1 MEPVW
6 CWWCCHSFNSPVL
19 HLPYKHDE
27 LRKRFETMGNFCSWG
42 CIKTFNMDHNKTR
55 GGIIGGN
62 IVMLHK
68 AMYGYV
74 KPIKC
79 APNKYALKVF
89 GGTLSID
96 EFRAFSNSNGVV
108 QINMPDE
115 LYRKQDVIIRS
126 EVKFSSDTNENDKIQ
141 KISGSVTTNDTLKL
155 KRQKPLKR
163 EENNLEKSMG
173 ITRKK

>member
-1 MEPVW
+1 
-6 CWWCCHSFNSPVL
+6 
-19 HLPYKHDE
+19 
-27 LRKRFETMGNFCSWG
+27 
-42 CIKTFNMDHNKTR
+42 MDHNKTR
-55 GGIIGGN
+55 AGIIGGN

-68 AMYGYV
+68 AMYGHV

-96 EFRAFSNSNGVV
+96 EFRAFSNSNGIQV
-108 QINMPDE
+108 NMPDE

-126 EVKFSSDTNENDKIQ
+126 EVKFLSDTNDDKFQ

>member
-1 MEPVW
+1 
-6 CWWCCHSFNSPVL
+6 
-19 HLPYKHDE
+19 
-27 LRKRFETMGNFCSWG
+27 
-42 CIKTFNMDHNKTR
+42 MDHNKTR
-55 GGIIGGN
+55 AGIIGGN

-68 AMYGYV
+68 AMYGHV
-74 KPIKC
+74 KAIKC

-96 EFRAFSNSNGVV
+96 EFRAFSDSNGVAQV
-108 QINMPDE
+108 SMPDE
-115 LYRKQDVIIRS
+115 LYRKQDVIIHS
-126 EVKFSSDTNENDKIQ
+126 EIKFSAGTNDNKFQE
-141 KISGSVTTNDTLKL
+141 ISRSTTTNDTLKL

>member
-1 MEPVW
+1 
-6 CWWCCHSFNSPVL
+6 
-19 HLPYKHDE
+19 
-27 LRKRFETMGNFCSWG
+27 
-42 CIKTFNMDHNKTR
+42 MDHNKTR

-74 KPIKC
+74 KSIKC

-96 EFRAFSNSNGVV
+96 EFRAFSNSSGVIQV
-108 QINMPDE
+108 NMPDE

-126 EVKFSSDTNENDKIQ
+126 EVKFSTDTRGDDDKFQ
-141 KISGSVTTNDTLKL
+141 KISGSITTNDTLKL

-173 ITRKK
+173 ITRKR

>member
-1 MEPVW
+1 
-6 CWWCCHSFNSPVL
+6 
-19 HLPYKHDE
+19 
-27 LRKRFETMGNFCSWG
+27 
-42 CIKTFNMDHNKTR
+42 MDHNKTR
-55 GGIIGGN
+55 AGIIGGN

-68 AMYGYV
+68 AMYGHV
-74 KPIKC
+74 KSIKC

-96 EFRAFSNSNGVV
+96 DFRAFSDSNGVAQV
-108 QINMPDE
+108 NMPDE

-126 EVKFSSDTNENDKIQ
+126 EVKFSSDTNDNKFQE
-141 KISGSVTTNDTLKL
+141 ISRSTTTNDTLKL